1 MKTMKFLILT
11 VLVLSMMLALAGC
24 GLADRVM
31 GLFGTADA
39 EGDASVRAV
48 YDSYAAYMSAAG
60 EEPLDY
66 ATWLESIKGER
77 GESVSVMGCSLVA
90 TTSAGMTYRLSFSDG
105 SYADFTVPPVGGDRA
120 ADLETLLSLVEVERT
135 PSRTEGQS
143 TVGNGATTS
152 KDITSTF
159 VGWAFYMTKT
169 AMFGDADEVIGIYLN
184 SFNIEA
190 VEGVEEAEI
199 TVEFLSIDGKES
211 FLKADTMVSYST
223 TIEPKGVADYYL
235 DLYIS
240 KDDLADLGEEF
251 MIGLVMRD
259 SPRVRMQA
267 SQNSTYKLASTD
279 KMKATLPNGTMAYS
293 GYYTKADTAG
303 ARVNI
308 ACSHSANTPDIFFST
323 AIEETVTINGIAA
336 GGASGGTAD
345 EASSELLRLPEYY
358 ELVVGDN
365 FELFYKGL
373 VLCVDSDAYDF
384 ELSFASG
391 KNLGKGYARKYTW
404 TPTSA
409 DIGTHVLNIKVRNNE
424 GRVLDEGSVELRVAA
439 VPKSPAK
446 EKTVL
451 VIGDSL
457 TSGGLWV
464 SEMYRRLTGT
474 GGTPAADGLTNIKL
488 IGSKGTNG
496 AYHEGYGGWTY
507 ASFTTANKRNDQMIL
522 TGNFSDKN
530 DAEDQHSSYVDS
542 NGQVWKIEYVTATEM
557 KIICNSATGKLPS
570 TTGGTL
576 THQSG
581 GANTKDIVYT
591 SARQA
596 DANPFWDAAKG
607 KNNFKAYVEKHGA
620 TSLDEV
626 IIFLGWN
633 QTTQTLEAFRES
645 AVKLIDSILEE
656 YPNCHI
662 TLVTQQ
668 LPSRDGFANNYG
680 VSWPWFE
687 KVDKIFDFQD
697 IYIELANSAKYRG
710 NLSVVSIAGQ
720 FDTAY
725 NEIKTTI
732 TANNRNNT
740 TVTIGSNGVHPSNN
754 GYLQIADALYRH
766 MIHRLSSQS

>member
-1 MKTMKFLILT
+1 MKKIRFLIVT
-11 VLVLSMMLALAGC
+11 VLLLSMVLALSGC
-24 GLADRVM
+24 GLMDRVM
-31 GLFGTADA
+31 GLFGGD
-39 EGDASVRAV
+39 EGDPAIRAV

-60 EEPLDY
+60 EEPLSY
-66 ATWLESIKGER
+66 EAWLESIKGER
-77 GESVSVMGCSLVA
+77 GESVSVTGCSLVA
-90 TTSAGMTYRLSFSDG
+90 TTSAGMTYRLTFSDG
-105 SYADFTVPPVGGDRA
+105 SHADFTVPPVGGDRA
-120 ADLETLLSLVEVERT
+120 ADLETLLNLVEVERT
-135 PSRTEGQS
+135 PSKTEGQS
-143 TVGNGATTS
+143 TVTGGATTS
-152 KDITSTF
+152 KEITSTF

-169 AMFGDADEVIGIYLN
+169 AMFGDADEVIGMYLN

-190 VEGVEEAEI
+190 VDGVDEAEL

-211 FLKADTMVSYST
+211 FLKADVVVSYSAMV
-223 TIEPKGVADYYL
+223 EPKGIADYYL
-235 DLYIS
+235 DVYIT

-267 SQNSTYKLASTD
+267 SQNSTYTLASAD

-293 GYYTKADTAG
+293 GYYTKAETAG
-303 ARVNI
+303 ARINL

-323 AIEETVTINGIAA
+323 AMEETVTINGITA
-336 GGASGGTAD
+336 GGALGGSSADATA
-345 EASSELLRLPEYY
+345 SEFLRLPEYY

-365 FELFYKGL
+365 FELFYKGIS
-373 VLCVDSDAYDF
+373 LCVDSDAYEF
-384 ELSFASG
+384 ELSFESG

-404 TPTSA
+404 EPTAA

-424 GRVLDEGSVELRVAA
+424 GKIIDEGSVELRVAA

-488 IGSKGTNG
+488 IGSKGSNG

-507 ASFTTANKRNDQMIL
+507 NSFTTANKRNDQMIL

-530 DAEDQHSSYVDS
+530 DAQDQHSSYEDS
-542 NGQVWKIEYVTATEM
+542 NGQIWKIEYVTATEM

-576 THQSG
+576 THVSG
-581 GANTKDIVYT
+581 GSNTKNIVYT

-596 DANPFWDAAKG
+596 DANPFWDASKG
-607 KNNFKAYVEKHGA
+607 RNNFKAYVEKHGA
-620 TSLDEV
+620 STLDEV

-645 AVKLIDSILEE
+645 AVKLIDSILAE
-656 YPNCHI
+656 YPDCHI

-697 IYIELANSAKYRG
+697 IYIELANSAKYRA
-710 NLSVVSIAGQ
+710 NLSVVSVAGQ

-725 NEIKTTI
+725 NEIKTT
-732 TANNRNNT
+732 TTVNNRNNT